1 MSSGDASSRADSD
14 CPSSAV
20 TGEPIDDTDDALLLA
35 RATSG
40 DQGAF
45 TSLVRRHV
53 RAATLLA
60 AQIVGERDA
69 AEDIVQDA
77 FLIVNNRAHSFDRDR
92 AFAPW
97 FFGIVR
103 RLAID
108 SQKREARRLRLLARW
123 GPHAADL
130 ATIEHSEGALGS
142 LQAKD
147 IEKAMT
153 SLSPM
158 QRACFELVAVKNI
171 AVSSV
176 AAMHGIAES
185 TVRQHVF
192 RARHALQRSLNQ
204 DRP

>member
-1 MSSGDASSRADSD
+1 M
-14 CPSSAV
+14 
-20 TGEPIDDTDDALLLA
+20 
-35 RATSG
+35 
-40 DQGAF
+40 
-45 TSLVRRHV
+45 
-53 RAATLLA
+53 
-60 AQIVGERDA
+60 
-69 AEDIVQDA
+69 
-77 FLIVNNRAHSFDRDR
+77 
-92 AFAPW
+92 
-97 FFGIVR
+97 
-103 RLAID
+103 
-108 SQKREARRLRLLARW
+108 
-123 GPHAADL
+123 
-130 ATIEHSEGALGS
+130 
-142 LQAKD
+142 QAKD

>member
-1 MSSGDASSRADSD
+1 M
-14 CPSSAV
+14 
-20 TGEPIDDTDDALLLA
+20 TGELIDDTDDALLLA

-108 SQKREARRLRLLARW
+108 SQKREARRLRLWARW